1 MRRPIRRALFFT
13 ALSCVGGVLASDN
26 YRGKFNHESVESLLV
41 RTLDAIR
48 AERLDLALSRA
59 DTLVKRQPDFK
70 LGQLVRADILLAQ
83 NGNLETFAGPR
94 SKDPRAGGMRDEA
107 RVRLNRY
114 VAAPPSDQLP
124 VNLVQPPADATAIL
138 VVDSKAS
145 RLYAFRLQ
153 EGRWKLAADYYVSIG
168 LKGFDKL
175 VEGDQRTPLG
185 VYTPVRRI
193 DGKRLDPYYGIS
205 AWPLNY
211 PNEWDAQQGRKG
223 HGIWIH
229 GAPLDVYSRPP
240 RASNGC
246 VVLSNEDL
254 KALEPLLVEG
264 KTQVLVT
271 DTIEWAPSPRID
283 SLRRSIA
290 SALEAWR
297 ADWSANDMDKYLSH
311 YSDEFQTGKIDLAT
325 WERDKRRV
333 ASGKEWVKVSTSD
346 VSIFL
351 VPGRSDLA
359 VVDFDQEYASSNL
372 SNQMRKR
379 QYWQR
384 EPDGWK
390 ILFEGT
396 PKTSG

>member
-26 YRGKFNHESVESLLV
+26 YRGKFNENSVESLLV

-59 DTLVKRQPDFK
+59 DTLVKKQPDFK

-83 NGNLETFAGPR
+83 NGKLDNFAGPR
-94 SKDPRAGGMRDEA
+94 SNDPRAGGMRDEA
-107 RVRLNRY
+107 KVRLNRY
-114 VAAPPSDQLP
+114 VSAPPVDRLP
-124 VNLVQPPADATAIL
+124 MNLVQPPKDATAIL
-138 VVDSKAS
+138 VVDSRAS
-145 RLYAFRLQ
+145 RMFVFRLQ

-168 LKGFDKL
+168 LKGFDKQ

-185 VYTPVRRI
+185 VYTPVSRI

-229 GAPLDVYSRPP
+229 GTPLDTYSRPP

-246 VVLSNEDL
+246 IVLSNENL
-254 KALEPLLVEG
+254 RELEPLLVEG
-264 KTQVLVT
+264 KTQVVVT
-271 DTIEWAPSPRID
+271 DSVEWAPSQRLD
-283 SLRRSIA
+283 SVRESLA
-290 SALEAWR
+290 DALERWR
-297 ADWSANDMDKYLSH
+297 ADWSTNDMDKYLSH
-311 YSDEFQTGKIDLAT
+311 YSDDFRTGSTDIVS
-325 WERDKRRV
+325 WEKDKRRV
-333 ASGKEWVKVSTSD
+333 SASKQWVKVSASD

-351 VPGRSDLA
+351 VPGHDNLA
-359 VVDFDQEYASSNL
+359 VVDFDQDYQSSNL
-372 SNQMRKR
+372 SNNMRKR

-384 EPDGWK
+384 EADGWR
-390 ILFEGT
+390 IIFEGT
-396 PKTSG
+396 AKTSG